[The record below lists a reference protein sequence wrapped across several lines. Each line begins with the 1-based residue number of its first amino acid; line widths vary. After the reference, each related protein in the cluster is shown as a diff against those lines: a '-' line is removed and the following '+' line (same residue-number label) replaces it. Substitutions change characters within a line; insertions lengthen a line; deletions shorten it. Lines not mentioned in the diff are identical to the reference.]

1 MLGTWSFLSRIGCPF
16 HTDNEQ
22 DLSDKDKMFQNSGVA
37 EGQEHPTG
45 KRVKI
50 GEETRRSADLA
61 VSEKLQNGTE

>member
-1 MLGTWSFLSRIGCPF
+1 MAGS
-16 HTDNEQ
+16 E
-22 DLSDKDKMFQNSGVA
+22 QNSEEGVTGVA
-37 EGQEHPTG
+37 GVQEHPTG